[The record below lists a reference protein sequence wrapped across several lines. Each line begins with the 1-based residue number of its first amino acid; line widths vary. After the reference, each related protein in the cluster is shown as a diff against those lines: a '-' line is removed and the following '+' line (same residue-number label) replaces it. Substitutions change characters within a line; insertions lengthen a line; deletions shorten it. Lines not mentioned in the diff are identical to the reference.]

1 MSRRAPVRPGRPR
14 VLCVDDEPGLLRLVA
29 RLLERMNLDVS
40 TAPTPADALALF
52 DAEQFDLVVTDIR
65 MPGMDGHAFLAEIRA
80 RDPQVPVIV
89 ATGHAS
95 LDNAIRALRD
105 GASGMLIKP
114 FTAEEFETEIRNA
127 LQRARIRHDALQY
140 RLLTPILDGVA
151 LALTA
156 AIEARDLETGDHCRQ
171 LGMLGERVAAMLGL
185 SEQEQTTIRI
195 GGYLHD
201 VGKIAIADRILLKP
215 GKLTDEEYAEMQRHA
230 EIGGSIVQTHEAM
243 TDIARIVRHHHERFD
258 GAGYPD
264 RLAGDDIPLGARII
278 SIADAFSAMTND
290 RVYRKA
296 IGEEQAWEEIHRN
309 AGSQFDPAIVEL
321 YAIIAAADAP
331 PINGAAEEVVVAG
344 GDAVPPTDLPTPPGA
359 PPSPAEGVAS
369 PQLIR
374 RWRGLGSGGRPR
386 PPRGESARRSPPDRA
401 WRSASRR

>member
-1 MSRRAPVRPGRPR
+1 MSRRVPVRLGRPR

-29 RLLERMNLDVS
+29 RLLERMDLDAA
-40 TAPTPADALALF
+40 TAPTPTDALALF
-52 DAEQFDLVVTDIR
+52 DAEHFDLVVTDIR

-140 RLLTPILDGVA
+140 RLVTPILDGVA

-171 LGMLGERVAAMLGL
+171 LGMLGERVATLLGL
-185 SEQEQTTIRI
+185 SEQERTTIRI

-215 GKLTDEEYAEMQRHA
+215 GKLTDEEYREMQRHA

-258 GAGYPD
+258 GTGYPD
-264 RLAGDDIPLGARII
+264 RLAGEDIPLGARII
-278 SIADAFSAMTND
+278 SVADAFSAMTND

-296 IGEEQAWEEIHRN
+296 ISEEHAWEEIHRN
-309 AGSQFDPAIVEL
+309 SGSQFDPAIVEL
-321 YAIIAAADAP
+321 YDVIATADAP
-331 PINGAAEEVVVAG
+331 PINGAVGVDVVDPAAA
-344 GDAVPPTDLPTPPGA
+344 DTDPLVPPPEMPTPPGT
-359 PPSPAEGVAS
+359 PPQVSHAS
-369 PQLIR
+369 
-374 RWRGLGSGGRPR
+374 G
-386 PPRGESARRSPPDRA
+386 
-401 WRSASRR
+401 

>member
-1 MSRRAPVRPGRPR
+1 
-14 VLCVDDEPGLLRLVA
+14 
-29 RLLERMNLDVS
+29 
-40 TAPTPADALALF
+40 
-52 DAEQFDLVVTDIR
+52 
-65 MPGMDGHAFLAEIRA
+65 MDGHAFLAEIRG

-114 FTAEEFETEIRNA
+114 FTAEEFETEVTNA

-171 LGMLGERVAAMLGL
+171 LGTLGERVATMLGL
-185 SEQEQTTIRI
+185 SEQERTTIRI

-230 EIGGSIVQTHEAM
+230 EIGASIVQTHEAM

-264 RLAGDDIPLGARII
+264 RLVGEEIPLGRPDHLDRRRVQRDDQR
-278 SIADAFSAMTND
+278 SRLPQGHSRGPGLGGDPPQLGIAVRSGD
-290 RVYRKA
+290 RRA
-296 IGEEQAWEEIHRN
+296 LRDHRRRPMRRR
-309 AGSQFDPAIVEL
+309 STV
-321 YAIIAAADAP
+321 AAA
-331 PINGAAEEVVVAG
+331 V
-344 GDAVPPTDLPTPPGA
+344 TP
-359 PPSPAEGVAS
+359 
-369 PQLIR
+369 
-374 RWRGLGSGGRPR
+374 
-386 PPRGESARRSPPDRA
+386 
-401 WRSASRR
+401 ASRAQMPVACGQDRPA

>member
-1 MSRRAPVRPGRPR
+1 MTGTNPARPTRPPRPGHPR
-14 VLCVDDEPGLLRLVA
+14 VLCVDDEPGLLKLVA
-29 RLLERMNLDVS
+29 RLLERMDLDVS
-40 TAPTPADALALF
+40 TAASPNAALTLF
-52 DAEQFDLVVTDIR
+52 DAEHFDLVVTDIR
-65 MPGMDGHAFLAEIRA
+65 MPGMDGHAFLAEIRG

-114 FTAEEFETEIRNA
+114 FTAAEFETEITNA

-171 LGMLGERVAAMLGL
+171 LGTLGERVATMLGL
-185 SEQEQTTIRI
+185 SEQERTTIRI

-230 EIGGSIVQTHEAM
+230 DIGASIVQTHEAM

-264 RLAGDDIPLGARII
+264 RLAGEEIPLGARII

-296 IGEEQAWEEIHRN
+296 IPEDQAWEEIRRN
-309 AGSQFDPAIVEL
+309 SGSQFDPAIVEL
-321 YAIIAAADAP
+321 YELIADADAP
-331 PINGAAEEVVVAG
+331 LINGAAAVAPAAVVDPVVA
-344 GDAVPPTDLPTPPGA
+344 
-359 PPSPAEGVAS
+359 AS
-369 PQLIR
+369 
-374 RWRGLGSGGRPR
+374 R
-386 PPRGESARRSPPDRA
+386 PPRLSPNPPSRLS
-401 WRSASRR
+401 RGASRG